1 MANPTDAGSDTTA
14 PFMPNY
20 DFAPE
25 NFRRIIQRQIKSTVE
40 KEVDAAV
47 KLSVARDARYSNNFP
62 HTIVDTQDTIGFPY
76 FIVGKSI
83 VGLPYVAAP

>member
-1 MANPTDAGSDTTA
+1 MGNIIDAGSDTTA

-20 DFAPE
+20 DFSPE

-47 KLSVARDARYSNNFP
+47 QLSGGKDARYSNNFP
-62 HTIVDTQDTIGFPY
+62 STMQQLQNGDGFQY
-76 FIVGKSI
+76 FIVGQSI
-83 VGLPYVAAP
+83 VGMPYVAAP